1 MFHLIVYLVHG
12 WVMTVLPR
20 NKLYGVVLGYICVT
34 KSPQQLACMFVRVIY
49 MYGTSM
55 DVPLYRLPC
64 TRLGYIR
71 FPAKYVIRGCTRL
84 YLCGQNTPPA
94 GMHERT
100 CHTYIRNEYGWST

>member
-1 MFHLIVYLVHG
+1 MFPLIVYLVHG
-12 WVMTVLPR
+12 WVMTVSPR

-34 KSPQQLACMFVRVIY
+34 KSPHQLACMFVRVIY

-55 DVPLYRLPC
+55 DVPLDRLPC

-100 CHTYIRNEYGWST
+100 CHTYVRNEYGWST